1 MPPLTKKYSLKHTFL
16 FLITLLLNVYAFAAD
31 EKARAL
37 IHALSYIEGD
47 YVHAVKDGKVINEA
61 EYEEM
66 HEFAENIL
74 TFYNDFS
81 ATLSASDTALY
92 GTKVRA
98 LFADV
103 QQKKDAKQ
111 VAAAAVFLK
120 KEFIRI
126 GKVSTSPTVY
136 PDITKGAKV
145 FTAECAKCHGDKGF
159 GDGKEGEDL
168 KPAPRNF
175 HDAERMQELSP
186 FAVFNTVRLGIQ
198 GTGMKAH
205 PTLSDKE
212 VWDVAFYVLSLRH
225 NKKPTESKAIANISL
240 AEIASLSEAE
250 LEAKYQLSET
260 DIAALRHQ
268 QPSQANNAFLNI
280 AAKHLDDALAAY
292 KNADYKTAQALA
304 ASAYLE
310 GVEAV
315 ETPLKSA
322 NAELAERLEK
332 EMMLVRTLIKNQAE
346 ETKVEAAV
354 ETAKVSILD
363 AEKEL
368 DKKEYSFL
376 MAFWMTLAIL
386 LREGLEAFLV
396 IMAILAVLNKADLRH
411 QKKFVHTGWVIA
423 ILIGFGLWFL
433 SEKLLTIGFANIEV
447 LEGVISLTAVAMLLY
462 IGFWLHG
469 KSNAENWKKYVGNL
483 VKSAAGN
490 GNALG
495 LAGIA
500 FFVVFREVFE
510 SVLFLSAL
518 NIESKGTQTVALGV
532 GFVVAFLIVVLL
544 AFITLKFSAKLPIQK
559 LFKISSVM
567 MSVLAVVLAGK
578 GTSAFQETGLLD
590 VHYLPIPKFEL
601 LGIFP
606 TVETIA
612 AQIVTAIV
620 VLLLFKLSSKK

>member
-1 MPPLTKKYSLKHTFL
+1 MNAS
-16 FLITLLLNVYAFAAD
+16 AFATD

-37 IHALSYIEGD
+37 VHALSYIEGD
-47 YVHAVKDGKVINEA
+47 YVHAVKDGKVLNED

-66 HEFAENIL
+66 QEFAENIL
-74 TFYNDFS
+74 TFYADFS
-81 ATLSASDTALY
+81 AKLSASDTLIFNV
-92 GTKVRA
+92 KVRS
-98 LFADV
+98 LVLGV
-103 QQKKDAKQ
+103 QQKKDAQQ
-111 VAAAAVFLK
+111 VAAEASFLK

-126 GKVSTSPTVY
+126 GNVATAPSVY
-136 PDITKGAKV
+136 PDISKGAKV
-145 FTAECAKCHGDKGF
+145 FVKECAKCHGDKGY
-159 GDGKEGEDL
+159 GDGEEGKEL
-168 KPAPRNF
+168 KPSPRNF
-175 HDAERMQELSP
+175 HDEERMHELSP

-225 NKKPTESKAIANISL
+225 SEKIIDEKINAEITLS
-240 AEIASLSEAE
+240 EIASLSDEE
-250 LEAKYQLSET
+250 FEAKYQLNENG
-260 DIAALRHQ
+260 IAALRLQ
-268 QPSQANNAFLNI
+268 KPAQANNTFLNI
-280 AAKHLDDALAAY
+280 ASKHLDDALAAY
-292 KNADYKTAQALA
+292 KNADYKKAQAFA

-322 NAELAERLEK
+322 NAPLASQLEK
-332 EMMLVRTLIKNQAE
+332 DMMQVRSLIKNQAE
-346 ETKVEAAV
+346 ETAVENAI
-354 ETAKVSILD
+354 ETAKASILE
-363 AEKEL
+363 AAQEL

-411 QKKFVHTGWVIA
+411 QKKFVHTGWVVA

-433 SEKLLTIGFANIEV
+433 SEKLLTVGFANIEV
-447 LEGVISLTAVAMLLY
+447 LEGVISFTAVAMLLY

-518 NIESKGTQTVALGV
+518 NIESKGTQTLALGV
-532 GFVVAFLIVVLL
+532 GFIVAFLVVVVL
-544 AFITLKFSAKLPIQK
+544 AVVTLKFSAKLPIQK
-559 LFKISSVM
+559 LFKISSIM

-578 GTSAFQETGLLD
+578 GTRAFQETGLLD

-601 LGIFP
+601 LGFFP
-606 TVETIA
+606 TVETLA
-612 AQIVTAIV
+612 AQIVTAVV
-620 VLLLFKLSSKK
+620 VLLLMKLSAKK

>member
-1 MPPLTKKYSLKHTFL
+1 MKHSFILLTIL
-16 FLITLLLNVYAFAAD
+16 FLHTCAFASD

-47 YVHAVKDGKVINEA
+47 YVHAAKDGKILDEA

-74 TFYNDFS
+74 TFYTDFS
-81 ATLSASDTALY
+81 ATLSPSDTLLY
-92 GTKVRA
+92 SPKVRG
-98 LFADV
+98 LVADIE
-103 QQKKDAKQ
+103 QKKDAPQ
-111 VAAAAVFLK
+111 VTSTASFLK

-126 GKVSTSPTVY
+126 GNVSTAPTAY
-136 PDITKGAKV
+136 PDVLKGAKV
-145 FTAECAKCHGDKGF
+145 YTAECAKCHGAKGF
-159 GDGKEGEDL
+159 GDGKEGVEL

-175 HDAERMQELSP
+175 HDEERMHELSP

-205 PTLSDKE
+205 PALSDKE

-225 NKKPTESKAIANISL
+225 TAKNRETKSTANIP
-240 AEIASLSEAE
+240 LSEISSLNDEE
-250 LEAKYQLSET
+250 LEAKYKLTEA
-260 DIAALRHQ
+260 DISALRMQ
-268 QPSQANNAFLNI
+268 QPAQANNTFLKI
-280 AAKHLDDALAAY
+280 ASKHLDDALAAY
-292 KNADYKTAQALA
+292 KNADYKKSQALA

-315 ETPLKSA
+315 EGSLQTA
-322 NAELAERLEK
+322 NPELANRLEK
-332 EMMLVRTLIKNQAE
+332 EMMQVRLCIKNQAE
-346 ETKVEAAV
+346 ETAVEAAV
-354 ETAKVSILD
+354 ETAKASILE
-363 AEKEL
+363 ASKEL
-368 DKKEYSFL
+368 DKKDYSFL

-411 QKKFVHTGWVIA
+411 QKKFVHAGWVLA

-433 SEKLLTIGFANIEV
+433 SENLLTVGFANIEI
-447 LEGVISLTAVAMLLY
+447 LEGIISFTAVAMLIY

-469 KSNAENWKKYVGNL
+469 KSNAENWKKYVSGL
-483 VKSAAGN
+483 VKSAVGN

-518 NIESKGTQTVALGV
+518 NIESKGTQTLALGV
-532 GFVVAFLIVVLL
+532 GFVVAFLLVVVL
-544 AFITLKFSAKLPIQK
+544 AIVTLKFSAKLPIQK
-559 LFKISSVM
+559 LFKLSSVM

-578 GTSAFQETGLLD
+578 GSRAFQETGMLD
-590 VHYLPIPKFEL
+590 VHYLPFLKVEL

-606 TVETIA
+606 TVETLS
-612 AQIVTAIV
+612 AQIVTAVV
-620 VLLLFKLSSKK
+620 VLILMKLSSKK